1 MPAILWMHRTAP
13 LHSAL
18 PSPRAAGAHWERLT
32 PQMRAWLARVAYF
45 LPAVPWGREG
55 WRETEAALASRTPD
69 SGDAEMLRLE
79 LLCLELLAKARPLAA
94 LFDESSE
101 EARKSSARNSVLPYQ
116 PHAPD
121 SCPYP
126 PKPSL
131 TPRDPASHSA
141 LLLLLAPV
149 LPSEARRALP
159 RHFLDTSG
167 CCLPRRPPSSR
178 QRCVGV

>member
-1 MPAILWMHRTAP
+1 
-13 LHSAL
+13 
-18 PSPRAAGAHWERLT
+18 
-32 PQMRAWLARVAYF
+32 MRAWLARVTYF

-149 LPSEARRALP
+149 LPSEARRTLP
-159 RHFLDTSG
+159 RHFLDTS
-167 CCLPRRPPSSR
+167 
-178 QRCVGV
+178 